1 MKTIRKITA
10 SLCILFLL
18 MTVVWPASAAE
29 PQNPVN
35 TAEKVKPVLQ
45 ILGTETHRIYS
56 QKENTI
62 TFSLNNTSRFTA
74 NEVRIS
80 PDITAEK
87 AVAGVRIL
95 STLLEPTNQVIGPD
109 AAREYQIRVVADESA
124 KEGIYPIY
132 LNVTYKN
139 NAGDSFQT
147 TLLLYY
153 EVRKDETK
161 LEKVEITDDNFFALK
176 PEADK
181 ELTFQYKIKNDT
193 DYQVR
198 NVKTKIEGLPA
209 EFTLKSASDTVI
221 IGNIMPLIAKPAE
234 FTYYLKAD
242 IAAGSYPFTV
252 TYEYE
257 NRDGQRIVR
266 QAKYNVFIS
275 PSETGKATGK
285 LTYSGFSY
293 PNSVAQDQAF
303 PISFKITNTGD
314 KDIKELSVKM
324 ADNNVFLP
332 KTPSVVKFSDLKQGD
347 SQTYSVTVIG
357 TGDSLKD
364 RNYPITFEIS
374 YKTSTA
380 KDAQA
385 ITDTQVIGVYLDA
398 KEEEKDKEKNLPKI
412 ILDSYKVEPTIV
424 QASQQFEL
432 NMVFRNTNRTKDIY
446 NVKAFLTFDI
456 ATGKESVQQNV
467 FSPVN
472 SSNTFYIDHIGP
484 NQTVSRTFTMYVVP
498 DAAPKTYMVNVNF
511 EYEDKDGKAITAK
524 ELVGIPVMQTTK
536 VETSEL
542 TLPTSA
548 TLNQEVSANFNIYNT
563 GKAKV
568 YNVMIN
574 VEGKGFTADPNN
586 QYIGSFDVGQSNA
599 YEGYLRFSEPGEQK
613 GKFIVSYDDQNGE
626 KFTIEKEFNV
636 MVEEAPM
643 MPDMDPNMP
652 GMDGEGMMPDETAQG
667 GLPWGMIIGGA
678 VGVLVVGGIVI
689 GILRKRKHK
698 KEMNSYEEK

>member
-18 MTVVWPASAAE
+18 ATVVWPVSAAQPE
-29 PQNPVN
+29 NPVN
-35 TAEKVKPVLQ
+35 ATEKAKPVLQ

-87 AVAGVRIL
+87 AVSGVRIL
-95 STLLEPTNQVIGPD
+95 STLLEPANQVIGPD

-132 LNVTYKN
+132 LNITYKN
-139 NAGDSFQT
+139 NAGDPFQT

-161 LEKVEITDDNFFALK
+161 LEKVEITDDNFSALK

-209 EFTLKSASDTVI
+209 EFTLKSASDTVT

-332 KTPSVVKFSDLKQGD
+332 KTPSVVKFDDLKQGE

-380 KDAQA
+380 KDAQT

-412 ILDSYKVEPTIV
+412 ILDSYKLEPTIV

-432 NMVFRNTNRTKDIY
+432 NMVFKNTNRTKDIY

-456 ATGKESVQQNV
+456 ATGRDTVQQNV

-574 VEGKGFTADPNN
+574 VEGNGFTADPNN
-586 QYIGSFDVGQSNA
+586 QYIGSFDVGQSNS

-626 KFTIEKEFNV
+626 KFTIEKEFNI
-636 MVEEAPM
+636 MVEEEPM

-652 GMDGEGMMPDETAQG
+652 GMDGDGMMPDQTAQG
-667 GLPWGMIIGGA
+667 GLPWGMIIGGV
-678 VGVLVVGGIVI
+678 VGVLVVAGIVI

>member
-18 MTVVWPASAAE
+18 ATVVWPVSAAE

-35 TAEKVKPVLQ
+35 ATEKAKPVLQ

-74 NEVRIS
+74 NEIRIS

-124 KEGIYPIY
+124 KEGIYPIH

-161 LEKVEITDDNFFALK
+161 LEKVEITDDNFSALK

-234 FTYYLKAD
+234 FTYYLKEN

-266 QAKYNVFIS
+266 QAKYNVFVS

-380 KDAQA
+380 KDAQT
-385 ITDTQVIGVYLDA
+385 ITDTQVSA
-398 KEEEKDKEKNLPKI
+398 
-412 ILDSYKVEPTIV
+412 
-424 QASQQFEL
+424 
-432 NMVFRNTNRTKDIY
+432 
-446 NVKAFLTFDI
+446 
-456 ATGKESVQQNV
+456 
-467 FSPVN
+467 
-472 SSNTFYIDHIGP
+472 YIW
-484 NQTVSRTFTMYVVP
+484 
-498 DAAPKTYMVNVNF
+498 
-511 EYEDKDGKAITAK
+511 
-524 ELVGIPVMQTTK
+524 
-536 VETSEL
+536 
-542 TLPTSA
+542 
-548 TLNQEVSANFNIYNT
+548 
-563 GKAKV
+563 
-568 YNVMIN
+568 
-574 VEGKGFTADPNN
+574 
-586 QYIGSFDVGQSNA
+586 
-599 YEGYLRFSEPGEQK
+599 
-613 GKFIVSYDDQNGE
+613 
-626 KFTIEKEFNV
+626 
-636 MVEEAPM
+636 
-643 MPDMDPNMP
+643 MP
-652 GMDGEGMMPDETAQG
+652 
-667 GLPWGMIIGGA
+667 
-678 VGVLVVGGIVI
+678 
-689 GILRKRKHK
+689 RKRKRIK
-698 KEMNSYEEK
+698 KRICLRLFWIPIRSNRRLFRPASSLS

>member
-18 MTVVWPASAAE
+18 ATVVWPVSAAE

-35 TAEKVKPVLQ
+35 ATEKAKPVLQ

-74 NEVRIS
+74 NEIRIS

-124 KEGIYPIY
+124 KEGIYPIH

-161 LEKVEITDDNFFALK
+161 LEKVEITDDNFSALK

-234 FTYYLKAD
+234 FTYYLKEN

>member
-1 MKTIRKITA
+1 MKKIRKITA

-18 MTVVWPASAAE
+18 AAIVWPVSAAE

-35 TAEKVKPVLQ
+35 STEKAKPVLQ
-45 ILGTETHRIYS
+45 ILGTETYRIYT

-74 NEVRIS
+74 NEVRVS

-95 STLLEPTNQVIGPD
+95 STLLEPANQVISPD
-109 AAREYQIRVVADESA
+109 AAREYQLRVVVDESA

-139 NAGDSFQT
+139 NAGDAYQT

-153 EVRKDETK
+153 EVRKDDSQ
-161 LEKVEITDDNFFALK
+161 LEKIEIVDDNFSELK

-181 ELTFQYKIKNDT
+181 ELTFQYKIENDT

-209 EFTLKSASDTVI
+209 EFTLKSASDSVT

-234 FTYYLKAD
+234 FTYYLKEN

-275 PSETGKATGK
+275 PSETGKAAGK

-293 PNSVAQDQAF
+293 PNSVAQDQSF

-332 KTPSVVKFSDLKQGD
+332 KTPSVVKFDNLKQGD

-380 KDAQA
+380 KDAQT

-613 GKFIVSYDDQNGE
+613 GKFVVSYDDQNGE

-652 GMDGEGMMPDETAQG
+652 GMDGNDVMPDQAAQG
-667 GLPWGMIIGGA
+667 GLPWGMIIGGV
-678 VGVLVVGGIVI
+678 VGVLVVAGI
-689 GILRKRKHK
+689 GIGIWRKHKHK

>member
-1 MKTIRKITA
+1 MKKIKKITA

-18 MTVVWPASAAE
+18 ATAVWPVSAAAPE
-29 PQNPVN
+29 NPAAAM
-35 TAEKVKPVLQ
+35 TEKAKPVLQ
-45 ILGTETHRIYS
+45 ILGTETYRIYS

-62 TFSLNNTSRFTA
+62 TFSLNNNSRFTA
-74 NEVRIS
+74 NEVRVS

-87 AVAGVRIL
+87 AVSGVRIL
-95 STLLEPTNQVIGPD
+95 STLLEPVNQGISPD
-109 AAREYQIRVVADESA
+109 AAKQYKVRVIVDETA
-124 KEGIYPIY
+124 KEGIYPMY

-139 NAGDSFQT
+139 NAGDPFQT

-161 LEKVEITDDNFFALK
+161 LEKVEITDDNFSELK
-176 PEADK
+176 PQADSD
-181 ELTFQYKIKNDT
+181 LTFRYKIKNDT

-209 EFTLKSASDTVI
+209 EFTLKSANETVT

-234 FTYYLKAD
+234 FTYYLKSSV
-242 IAAGSYPFTV
+242 AAGSYPFTV

-266 QAKYNVFIS
+266 QANYNIFIS
-275 PSETGKATGK
+275 PEESGSATGK
-285 LTYSGFSY
+285 LTYSAFSY
-293 PNSVAQDQAF
+293 PNAVAQDQSF
-303 PISFKITNTGD
+303 PISFKITNSGD
-314 KDIKELSVKM
+314 KDIKELSVKL
-324 ADNNVFLP
+324 ADNTVFLP
-332 KTPSVVKFSDLKQGD
+332 KTPSVIKFDDLKQGE
-347 SQTYSVTVIG
+347 SKTYSVTVTG
-357 TGDSLKD
+357 TGDGLKD

-374 YKTSTA
+374 YKTSTS
-380 KDAQA
+380 KDAQT
-385 ITDTQVIGVYLDA
+385 ITDTQVIGIYLDA
-398 KEEEKDKEKNLPKI
+398 KDSETEKEKNQPKI
-412 ILDSYKVEPTIV
+412 ILDSYKVNPTVV

-432 NMVFRNTNRTKDIY
+432 NMVFRNTNRSKDIY
-446 NVKAFLTFDI
+446 NVKAFLTFDVS
-456 ATGKESVQQNV
+456 TGKDSSQQNV

-524 ELVGIPVMQTTK
+524 ELVGIPVVQTTK

-542 TLPTSA
+542 TIPTSV
-548 TLNQEVSANFNIYNT
+548 TVGQEVSTTFNIYNT

-574 VEGKGFTADPNN
+574 AQGKGFTADPNN
-586 QYIGSFDVGQSNA
+586 QYIGNFDVGQSNS
-599 YEGYLRFSEPGEQK
+599 YEGYLRFNEPGEQK
-613 GKFIVSYDDQNGE
+613 GKFVITYEDQNGE
-626 KFTIEKEFNV
+626 KITIEKEFTV
-636 MVEEAPM
+636 MVEEAAT
-643 MPDMDPNMP
+643 MPELDPNMNVP
-652 GMDGEGMMPDETAQG
+652 GDMPLPDEAPKSNI
-667 GLPWGMIIGGA
+667 PWGMIIGG
-678 VGVLVVGGIVI
+678 VLAAIVI
-689 GILRKRKHK
+689 GVIVLGILRKRKHK

>member
-18 MTVVWPASAAE
+18 ATVVWPVSAAE

-35 TAEKVKPVLQ
+35 ATEKAKPVLQ

-74 NEVRIS
+74 NEIRIS

-124 KEGIYPIY
+124 KEGIYPIH

-161 LEKVEITDDNFFALK
+161 LEKVEITDDNFSALK

>member
-161 LEKVEITDDNFFALK
+161 LEKVEITDDNFSALK

>member
-1 MKTIRKITA
+1 MKRIRKITA

-18 MTVVWPASAAE
+18 AAIVWPVSAAE

-35 TAEKVKPVLQ
+35 STEKAKPVLQ
-45 ILGTETHRIYS
+45 ILGTETYRIYT

-74 NEVRIS
+74 NEVRVS

-95 STLLEPTNQVIGPD
+95 STLLEPANQVISPD
-109 AAREYQIRVVADESA
+109 AAREYQLRVVVDESA

-139 NAGDSFQT
+139 NAGDAYQT

-153 EVRKDETK
+153 EVRKDDSQ
-161 LEKVEITDDNFFALK
+161 LEKIEIVDDNFSELK

-181 ELTFQYKIKNDT
+181 ELTFQYKIENDT

-234 FTYYLKAD
+234 FTYYLKEN

-275 PSETGKATGK
+275 PSETGKAAGK

-652 GMDGEGMMPDETAQG
+652 GMDGNDVMPDQAAQG
-667 GLPWGMIIGGA
+667 GLPWGMIIGGV
-678 VGVLVVGGIVI
+678 VGVLVVAGI
-689 GILRKRKHK
+689 GIGIWRKHKHK

>member
-18 MTVVWPASAAE
+18 VTVVWPASAAE

-87 AVAGVRIL
+87 AVSGVRIL

-161 LEKVEITDDNFFALK
+161 LEKVEITDDNFSALK

>member
-1 MKTIRKITA
+1 M
-10 SLCILFLL
+10 
-18 MTVVWPASAAE
+18 
-29 PQNPVN
+29 
-35 TAEKVKPVLQ
+35 
-45 ILGTETHRIYS
+45 
-56 QKENTI
+56 
-62 TFSLNNTSRFTA
+62 
-74 NEVRIS
+74 
-80 PDITAEK
+80 
-87 AVAGVRIL
+87 
-95 STLLEPTNQVIGPD
+95 
-109 AAREYQIRVVADESA
+109 
-124 KEGIYPIY
+124 
-132 LNVTYKN
+132 
-139 NAGDSFQT
+139 
-147 TLLLYY
+147 
-153 EVRKDETK
+153 
-161 LEKVEITDDNFFALK
+161 
-176 PEADK
+176 
-181 ELTFQYKIKNDT
+181 
-193 DYQVR
+193 
-198 NVKTKIEGLPA
+198 
-209 EFTLKSASDTVI
+209 
-221 IGNIMPLIAKPAE
+221 
-234 FTYYLKAD
+234 
-242 IAAGSYPFTV
+242 
-252 TYEYE
+252 
-257 NRDGQRIVR
+257 
-266 QAKYNVFIS
+266 
-275 PSETGKATGK
+275 
-285 LTYSGFSY
+285 
-293 PNSVAQDQAF
+293 
-303 PISFKITNTGD
+303 
-314 KDIKELSVKM
+314 
-324 ADNNVFLP
+324 
-332 KTPSVVKFSDLKQGD
+332 
-347 SQTYSVTVIG
+347 IG

-398 KEEEKDKEKNLPKI
+398 KEEEKDKDKNQPKI
-412 ILDSYKVEPTIV
+412 ILDSYKLEPTIV
-424 QASQQFEL
+424 QASQQFDL

-456 ATGKESVQQNV
+456 ATGRDTVQQNV

-586 QYIGSFDVGQSNA
+586 QYIGSFDVGQSNS

-613 GKFIVSYDDQNGE
+613 GKFVVSYDDQNGE

-652 GMDGEGMMPDETAQG
+652 GMDGNDVMPDQAAQG
-667 GLPWGMIIGGA
+667 GLPWGMIIGGV
-678 VGVLVVGGIVI
+678 VGVLVVAGI
-689 GILRKRKHK
+689 GIGIWRKHKHK

>member
-364 RNYPITFEIS
+364 RNSPITFEIS

>member
-1 MKTIRKITA
+1 MKRIRKITA

-18 MTVVWPASAAE
+18 AAIVWPVSAAE

-35 TAEKVKPVLQ
+35 STEKAKPVLQ
-45 ILGTETHRIYS
+45 ILGTETYRIYT

-74 NEVRIS
+74 NEVRVS

-95 STLLEPTNQVIGPD
+95 STLLEPANQVISPD
-109 AAREYQIRVVADESA
+109 AAREYQLRVVVDESA

-139 NAGDSFQT
+139 NAGDAYQT

-153 EVRKDETK
+153 EVRKDDSQ
-161 LEKVEITDDNFFALK
+161 LEKIEIVDDNFSELK

-181 ELTFQYKIKNDT
+181 ELTFQYKIENDT

-234 FTYYLKAD
+234 FTYYLKEN

-275 PSETGKATGK
+275 PSETGKAAGK